1 MNYFAASG
9 LAASAFFSAA
19 ALVFL
24 TFTFFSAFF
33 SAGAAAGAAAGV
45 TAGLASALTAG
56 AAGVAGVAGVAGMA
70 DVAGVAGAAAF
81 AGAAGVAGAAGAW
94 ANDAVTKKPA
104 SRAARSLFMR
114 NPFRSDNR
122 PTQRRT

>member
-1 MNYFAASG
+1 MSTPGRTGHEAQKSPQCGLFLWGSVVNYLAASG

-24 TFTFFSAFF
+24 AFVFFAAFF
-33 SAGAAAGAAAGV
+33 SAGADAGA
-45 TAGLASALTAG
+45 
-56 AAGVAGVAGVAGMA
+56 
-70 DVAGVAGAAAF
+70 AAAF

>member
-1 MNYFAASG
+1 MTVETPPAQTG
-9 LAASAFFSAA
+9 LQ
-19 ALVFL
+19 
-24 TFTFFSAFF
+24 
-33 SAGAAAGAAAGV
+33 
-45 TAGLASALTAG
+45 LAEGSKAERCTGCGNPLAVDQRYCLNCGKRRAG
-56 AAGVAGVAGVAGMA
+56 AAG
-70 DVAGVAGAAAF
+70 VAGVAGAAAF